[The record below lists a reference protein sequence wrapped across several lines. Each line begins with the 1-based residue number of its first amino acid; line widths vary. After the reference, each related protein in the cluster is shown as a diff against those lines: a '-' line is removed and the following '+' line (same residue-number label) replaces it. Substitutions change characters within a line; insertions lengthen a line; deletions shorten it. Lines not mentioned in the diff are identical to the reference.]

1 MASPSSSPS
10 SSLHSITV
18 AGNKVPSMDQQH
30 PVRMSRASF
39 SRSQTHQ
46 FQQHLA
52 TSHHRQH
59 QPQRLGHRRG
69 HKRNSLQSILI
80 DAPKWTTISS
90 STSSSCTSTRSAYI
104 LPTWIEQKINQLN
117 CAKYVPSIEHPDR
130 CGCGRLPEEHDA
142 EVIREVRM
150 NSKVSRPLAQPEK
163 WRVERHTRAVPT
175 TAFGT
180 VEFQGGPHPTKA
192 RQGVCSVEAVSC
204 PVQLLG
210 GL

>member
-10 SSLHSITV
+10 SSLHFITV
-18 AGNKVPSMDQQH
+18 TGNKVPSMDQQH

-39 SRSQTHQ
+39 DRSQTHQ
-46 FQQHLA
+46 FQQH
-52 TSHHRQH
+52 
-59 QPQRLGHRRG
+59 
-69 HKRNSLQSILI
+69 
-80 DAPKWTTISS
+80 
-90 STSSSCTSTRSAYI
+90 

-150 NSKVSRPLAQPEK
+150 NSKVSRPLTQPEK
-163 WRVERHTRAVPT
+163 WRVERHTRAVPA

-192 RQGVCSVEAVSC
+192 RQGVCFVEAVSC